1 MFTIPLFNLAATMR
15 PSVWKANTSSI
26 ATPLNRYQ
34 TPPRGDFVAY
44 LDTLLSQQ
52 QADLLRLNKMQAAK
66 HKSKTPKAVPKPQAE
81 TQSVNKTET
90 APTRKRFKTTTQTAP
105 SSKAL
110 SKPNMVWLVISI
122 FLAIVVPPVGS
133 LLLLW
138 TLAKAFMLKL
148 KPADTSK

>member
-1 MFTIPLFNLAATMR
+1 MFTIPLLNLAATMI

-26 ATPLNRYQ
+26 TTPLNRYQ

-52 QADLLRLNKMQAAK
+52 QADLLRLNKMQADK
-66 HKSKTPKAVPKPQAE
+66 HKSKTPKAVPKPQVE
-81 TQSVNKTET
+81 TQNVSKTEV
-90 APTRKRFKTTTQTAP
+90 APTRKRVKTTTQTAP

-122 FLAIVVPPVGS
+122 FLTIVVPPVGS

>member
-26 ATPLNRYQ
+26 ATPLSRYQ

-44 LDTLLSQQ
+44 LDTLLWQQ
-52 QADLLRLNKMQAAK
+52 QADLLRLNKMQASK
-66 HKSKTPKAVPKPQAE
+66 HKSKTPKAVPKPQVE
-81 TQSVNKTET
+81 TQNVSKTEV
-90 APTRKRFKTTTQTAP
+90 APTRKRVKTTTQTAP

-122 FLAIVVPPVGS
+122 FLTIVVPPVGS

-138 TLAKAFMLKL
+138 TLSKAFMLKL